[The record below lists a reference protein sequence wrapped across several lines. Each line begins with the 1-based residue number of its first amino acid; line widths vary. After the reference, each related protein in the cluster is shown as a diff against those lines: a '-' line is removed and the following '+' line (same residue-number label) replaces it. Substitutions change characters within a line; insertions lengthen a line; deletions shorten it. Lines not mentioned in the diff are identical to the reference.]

1 MPVYRQLPTCWQTIH
16 LVEIFYAGKCDF
28 AQEER
33 CAAVEHSCFESGK
46 HVFLLIGRIRAMA
59 GRNVFTVL
67 EQTAQKYGE
76 AAALHQPAGNKG
88 STQYQTYS
96 WNDWVQISREIA
108 AGLHALGLKKGEI
121 VCILSETRA
130 EFYLVDLGIM
140 GAGGVSAALYTAY
153 PMTDLAGNLHS
164 VQPQFLFLE
173 DEKTF
178 RALARAVEA
187 RGEQMPPQI
196 VLMTGEHPDTIAL
209 TQLRERGRAAMEVD
223 PDLFRCLQEKISPQD
238 PAILYLTSGATGEPK
253 MGLTSH
259 AAVLANIDMGPVVL
273 PIGPED
279 STLVFLPSAHI
290 AQRIVLELVPMRMG
304 TPVWFSE
311 SLARLPSDLKAV
323 KPTIFLAPPRV
334 WERMYATVQTELK
347 KRPSTAQK
355 LFAKSLELGMK
366 ASRYRQEGKPV
377 PLPLCAILQAADKL
391 VFSKVRERLGGRIRV
406 AASGAA
412 PLGKDLGEFFAAI
425 GIPIVEG
432 YGLTEAGVLAFNPL
446 KQPKPGSVG
455 KLLPG
460 VEARLADD
468 GELQVRTPCLFSG
481 YYRDEA
487 ATRSVMTEDGWFMT
501 GDIAQADGQGYW
513 YITGRKKELIVSSNG
528 KKIYPSRI
536 ENLFKMEPVVNQVL
550 LIGDKKPYVTALLT
564 LNMQQLQNIEGGGA
578 LKDKSV
584 AEVAEAEPVT
594 KAVQQA
600 VSRVNKHLADFER
613 IRRFKVLNRDF
624 SIEQGELTP
633 TMKLR
638 RSRVLEN
645 HKQLVSELYLGREE
659 IG

>member
-1 MPVYRQLPTCWQTIH
+1 M
-16 LVEIFYAGKCDF
+16 G
-28 AQEER
+28 
-33 CAAVEHSCFESGK
+33 
-46 HVFLLIGRIRAMA
+46 

-67 EQTAQKYGE
+67 EQTTDKYRD
-76 AAALHQPAGNKG
+76 AAALHQPAGSKG
-88 STQYQTYS
+88 NTQYVAYS
-96 WNDWVQISREIA
+96 WNQWLQASREIA
-108 AGLHALGLKKGEI
+108 VGLHAEGLEKEEI

-153 PMTDLAGNLHS
+153 PMADLAGNVHS
-164 VQPQFLFLE
+164 VQPRFLFLE
-173 DEKTF
+173 DEKTLK
-178 RALARAVEA
+178 ALTRAVEA
-187 RGEQMPPQI
+187 RGEKLPSRI
-196 VLMTGEHPDTIAL
+196 VLMTGQDPQCLSLEKLRQIGREAL
-209 TQLRERGRAAMEVD
+209 EKNPA
-223 PDLFRCLQEKISPQD
+223 LFSRLQESISPQD

-259 AAVLANIDMGPVVL
+259 AAILANIDMGPTVL
-273 PIGPED
+273 PIGPRD

-311 SLARLPSDLKAV
+311 SLARLPSELKSV
-323 KPTIFLAPPRV
+323 RPTVFLAPPRV

-347 KRPSTAQK
+347 KRPPSAQK
-355 LFAKSLELGMK
+355 IFAKALEMGMK
-366 ASRYRQEGKPV
+366 ASGYRQDGKPV
-377 PLPLCAILQAADKL
+377 PLFLRSALRVADKL
-391 VFSKVRERLGGRIRV
+391 AFSKVRERLGGRIRI

-446 KQPKPGSVG
+446 AQPKAGSIG

-460 VEARLADD
+460 VQARLAED
-468 GELQVRTPCLFSG
+468 GELQVRTPCLFKG

-487 ATRSVMTEDGWFMT
+487 ATRSVMTHDGWFST
-501 GDIAQADGQGYW
+501 GDIAQVDDQDFW

-536 ENLFKMEPVVNQVL
+536 ENLFKMEPIVNQIL

-564 LNMQQLQNIEGGGA
+564 LNAMQVQNMG
-578 LKDKSV
+578 
-584 AEVAEAEPVT
+584 AEPVT

-600 VSRVNKHLADFER
+600 VSRVNTQLADFER
-613 IRRFKVLNRDF
+613 IRRFKVLDREF
-624 SIEQGELTP
+624 SIEHGELTP

-638 RSRVLEN
+638 RARVLEN
-645 HKQLVSELYLGREE
+645 HRQLVSELYLGREE
-659 IG
+659 IH

>member
-1 MPVYRQLPTCWQTIH
+1 M
-16 LVEIFYAGKCDF
+16 G
-28 AQEER
+28 
-33 CAAVEHSCFESGK
+33 
-46 HVFLLIGRIRAMA
+46 

-67 EQTAQKYGE
+67 EQTTDKYRD
-76 AAALHQPAGNKG
+76 AAALHQPTGGKGNV
-88 STQYQTYS
+88 QYQTYS
-96 WNDWVQISREIA
+96 WNQWLQASREIA
-108 AGLHALGLKKGEI
+108 VGLHVSGLEKGEI
-121 VCILSETRA
+121 ACILSETRA

-153 PMTDLAGNLHS
+153 PMADLAGNLHS
-164 VQPQFLFLE
+164 VQPRFLFLE
-173 DEKTF
+173 DEKTL
-178 RALARAVEA
+178 RALTRAVEA
-187 RGEQMPPQI
+187 RGEKMPPCM
-196 VLMTGEHPDTIAL
+196 VLMTGEDPQCL
-209 TQLRERGRAAMEVD
+209 SLGQLRQIGRDAVEKDPEV
-223 PDLFRCLQEKISPQD
+223 FRRLQESISPAD
-238 PAILYLTSGATGEPK
+238 AAILYLTSGATGEPK

-259 AAVLANIDMGPVVL
+259 SAVLANLDMGPTVL

-304 TPVWFSE
+304 TPIWFSE
-311 SLARLPSDLKAV
+311 SLARLPSELKSV
-323 KPTIFLAPPRV
+323 RPTVFLAPPRV

-347 KRPSTAQK
+347 KRPPTAQK

-377 PLPLCAILQAADKL
+377 PLGLRWLLQAADKL
-391 VFSKVRERLGGRIRV
+391 VFSKVRERLGGRIRI

-432 YGLTEAGVLAFNPL
+432 YGLTEAGVLVFNPL
-446 KQPKPGSVG
+446 SQPKAGSIG

-460 VEARLADD
+460 VEARLAED
-468 GELQVRTPCLFSG
+468 GELQVRTPCLFNG

-487 ATRSVMTEDGWFMT
+487 ATRSVMTEDGWFST
-501 GDIAQADGQGYW
+501 GDIAQVDDGGFW

-536 ENLFKMEPVVNQVL
+536 ENLFKMEPLVNQVL
-550 LIGDKKPYVTALLT
+550 LVGDKKPYVTALLT
-564 LNMQQLQNIEGGGA
+564 LNMAQAQNM
-578 LKDKSV
+578 
-584 AEVAEAEPVT
+584 EAEPVT
-594 KAVQQA
+594 KAVQGA
-600 VSRVNKHLADFER
+600 VSRVNKQLADFER
-613 IRRFKVLNRDF
+613 IRRFKVLDREF
-624 SIEQGELTP
+624 SIEHGELTP

-638 RSRVLEN
+638 RARVLEN

-659 IG
+659 ID